1 MKKNIIIASVC
12 IAAGLSS
19 LNMSAE
25 SPKTGNSHNVL
36 VVDTL
41 TNTRMVGAE
50 FPYDSESEKKP
61 SFPGGEEAL
70 FRWLSRNII
79 YPAWAAEENALGRVV
94 VSFVIEKD
102 GSVSNVNAELKAHPA
117 LDAEAIRVVQ
127 SMPKWE
133 PGTVDG
139 EPVRVL
145 YHLPI
150 TFKLPEEELSDVL
163 TDSAAEETVDCE
175 SAKSDET
182 KEQSPDRPTVRF
194 ATELDKE
201 KTEESQSLWELNKL
215 VVIEEETTAP
225 KVLEKPKDNAE
236 QIVPYEKLD
245 QKPSFPGGKEGL
257 LKFMQNELRYPEE
270 AKIIRAEG
278 KVLVVF
284 DIEKDGAVSNIKV
297 SRSCNVPALDEEAL
311 RAVSQMPNW
320 SPGMLNSQ
328 PVRSRI
334 VLPITFKLPK
344 EEEEQTAE

>member
-1 MKKNIIIASVC
+1 MKKIIIIASVC
-12 IAAGLSS
+12 LAAGLSS

-36 VVDTL
+36 IADTL
-41 TNTRMVGAE
+41 TNTRMVGYE
-50 FPYDSESEKKP
+50 FPDDSESEKKP
-61 SFPGGEEAL
+61 SFPGGEKAL

-79 YPAWAAEENALGRVV
+79 YPAAASEEKIEGKVV
-94 VSFVIEKD
+94 IAFVIEKD

-150 TFKLPEEELSDVL
+150 TFKLPEEAPSDEPIE
-163 TDSAAEETVDCE
+163 SAAEETNDCE
-175 SAKSDET
+175 SGKSDET
-182 KEQSPDRPTVRF
+182 KKQSPDRPTVRF

-236 QIVPYEKLD
+236 PIVPYKKLD
-245 QKPSFPGGKEGL
+245 QKPSFPGGMEGL

-278 KVLVVF
+278 KVLVDF
-284 DIEKDGAVSNIKV
+284 YIEKDGAVSNIKV
-297 SRSCNVPALDEEAL
+297 LRSCNVPALDEEAL

-320 SPGMLNSQ
+320 SPGMLNNQ
-328 PVRSRI
+328 PVRSGMA
-334 VLPITFKLPK
+334 LPITFKLPD
-344 EEEEQTAE
+344 EEPAAE